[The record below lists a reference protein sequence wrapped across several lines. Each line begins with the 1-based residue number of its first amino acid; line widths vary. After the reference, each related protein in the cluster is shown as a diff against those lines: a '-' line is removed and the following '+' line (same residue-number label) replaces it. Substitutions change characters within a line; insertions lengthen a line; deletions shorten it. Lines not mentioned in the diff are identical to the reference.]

1 MPRPKGSKNKK
12 SITPASN
19 LAAQISDQ
27 EKIVIALN
35 DDLVAINSE
44 IKQQQLL
51 AKTKKKEIRKAE
63 KLLAS
68 LKEKQEEA
76 EAIEAASAAKAE
88 IEDVVTKLINSG
100 KTADEIL
107 SRIKD

>member
-12 SITPASN
+12 TIATASN
-19 LAAQISDQ
+19 LADQIKAQ
-27 EKIVIALN
+27 ETVVAALN
-35 DDLVAINSE
+35 NDLVAINSE

-51 AKTKKKEIRKAE
+51 AKDKKKDIRKAE

-68 LKEKQEEA
+68 LKAKQEEA

-88 IEDVVTKLINSG
+88 IEDVVTKLISSG